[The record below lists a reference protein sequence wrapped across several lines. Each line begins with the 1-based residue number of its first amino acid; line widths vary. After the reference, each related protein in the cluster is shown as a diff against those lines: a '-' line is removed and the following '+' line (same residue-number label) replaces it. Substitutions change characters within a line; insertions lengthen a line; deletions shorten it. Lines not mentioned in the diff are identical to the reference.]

1 MGREYTLQGRAAP
14 GYKTWAPKAGQ
25 LSGQAERG
33 HAPACPGSG
42 TQDAAGLSKPHIGTA
57 GGAYQKPR
65 PSLTWYPGASLVEI
79 HVPRERPPQP
89 EKDAQPRGK
98 ITEWSAASRGRLK
111 RLLATIEREELARA
125 LVVTLTYPAEFPA
138 PENHEVYKKHIH
150 FFQIYL
156 RRKWPTCS
164 GVWKLEFQSRGAA
177 HYHLMLFGLA
187 GVELELVRT
196 WVRET
201 WYRIA
206 HNGDKHNGVAGTQ
219 VDAIKHAGGAMSYL
233 VKYLNKGDQTMPG
246 NFSGRYWGKH
256 NQESLPTVEPE
267 TEELDEK
274 TANQVRRIARKKVQ
288 KDVEHS
294 RWQRFLKAENE
305 QYWRVGGR
313 LFWETLKSTKHGSRS
328 QLDRHGEL
336 RSPRLYWMYQDKEA
350 IELDG
355 VKYVPIDP
363 WQRHPFSVDLIRKD
377 IRKLPKRWK
386 PWNNDRV
393 RMMCDASTFI
403 TALKRRSSPGS
414 YGDWI
419 RKLEMNK

>member
-1 MGREYTLQGRAAP
+1 MGRDYTLQGRAAP

-25 LSGQAERG
+25 LPGQAER
-33 HAPACPGSG
+33 ACPNACPGGG
-42 TQDAAGLSKPHIGTA
+42 TPDAAGLSKPHIGTA
-57 GGAYQKPR
+57 GGAYQKPK

-79 HVPRERPPQP
+79 HVPRERPPQA
-89 EKDAQPRGK
+89 EKDAHPRGK

-111 RLLATIEREELARA
+111 RLLATIEREELASA

-187 GVELELVRT
+187 GVELEAVRT

-206 HNGDKHNGVAGTQ
+206 HNGDKHQGVAGTQ

-246 NFSGRYWGKH
+246 NFTGRYWGKH
-256 NQESLPTVEPE
+256 NQVHLPTVEPV

-274 TANQVRRIARKKVQ
+274 TANQFRRIARKKVQ

-305 QYWRVGGR
+305 QFWRVGGR
-313 LFWETLKSTKHGSRS
+313 LFWETLKSSKHGSKRRFDVRGDFTPKILNWMFKDERS
-328 QLDRHGEL
+328 
-336 RSPRLYWMYQDKEA
+336 
-350 IELDG
+350 IEIDG
-355 VKYVPIDP
+355 VKYTPVYP
-363 WQRHPFSVDLIRKD
+363 WQCLPFPCDYVNKD
-377 IRKLPKRWK
+377 IRQLPKRWK

-393 RMMCDASTFI
+393 RIMCDASSFI
-403 TALKRRSSPGS
+403 AILMRLNGPVGRFK
-414 YGDWI
+414 DF
-419 RKLEMNK
+419 